1 MKHEEEVITAE
12 EETMETER
20 RMKEDSS
27 EEERFDQNLLL
38 DEDEAED
45 YRSDWL
51 EIQTRFIDDPRDA
64 VDNAD
69 ELVSDLMDTI
79 TSNLAQQRDSLERQ
93 WGEGSEPSTEEL
105 RRSMM
110 RYRSF
115 FQRLLTLES
124 AETAGILE

>member
-1 MKHEEEVITAE
+1 MTQRDEVMSVE
-12 EETMETER
+12 HETEAKQKDKHQ
-20 RMKEDSS
+20 MKEDHSS
-27 EEERFDQNLLL
+27 QAIEQDLLL
-38 DEDEAED
+38 EKNEAED

-64 VDNAD
+64 VENAD

-79 TSNLAQQRDSLERQ
+79 TSALASQHDSLERQ

-115 FQRLLTLES
+115 FNRLLTLES
-124 AETAGILE
+124 SETESR

>member
-1 MKHEEEVITAE
+1 MKHEEEVKTAE
-12 EETMETER
+12 EETMETAQ

-27 EEERFDQNLLL
+27 DEERFDQNLLL

-79 TSNLAQQRDSLERQ
+79 TSNLARQRDSLERQ